1 MGLPPLIP
9 RSVLFGAPARVHPAL
24 SPSGRLIAFLAP
36 VDGVSN
42 LWVETVGADDA
53 RPLTE
58 HGVLAFDWAQDD
70 EHLLY
75 PRDNDGDERTHLHAV
90 SVATGRSR
98 DLTPRDGIRARFL
111 GVAAS
116 RPHEVL
122 LAMNDRTSHL
132 FDAHVA
138 DLRTGELTMVAEN
151 PGFAGWYRDH
161 HLGVGGAFR
170 WDADGGVTLLV
181 RDDERWRPL
190 HSADADDS
198 TTTRIVGFSADGTGV
213 AVLTSVDANTVSLR
227 RFDTRTG
234 ESTTLYQD
242 PCHDVGGVGLSPV
255 TGEPDLVV
263 VERDRRELEAVAPEL
278 AGDVARLRA
287 ACAGDAILLSRD
299 PTDRTWL
306 VMDYRDDGPARYHI
320 YDRNSGRL
328 RFLFSHQP
336 ILDSYTLAHVEP
348 FWFRARDGLAVHG
361 YLTFP
366 CGVPRRGLP
375 TVLAVHGGP
384 WTRDQWG
391 TGGDAQWLANR
402 GYLCVQV
409 NYRGSS
415 GYGKD
420 FCNAGDREWG
430 GRMQDDLLDAVAW
443 LVAEGY
449 TDPARVAIYG
459 SSYGGYA
466 ALVGA
471 AFTPDVFR
479 CAIAMCAPTD
489 LRTFVRSAIDSAA
502 PLAPRIRRRIGDP
515 DADADLLWS
524 RSPLSRVE
532 DITAPVLLAHGA
544 NDPRVPLAE
553 AEQLVAALRRN
564 GVPHQFL
571 LFGDEGH
578 SFLKPDNQRTFYAN
592 VERFLAEHLGGRHE

>member
-1 MGLPPLIP
+1 MALPPLIP
-9 RSVLFGAPARVHPAL
+9 RSVLFGVPTRVHPSL
-24 SPSGRLIAFLAP
+24 SPSGRRIAFLAP
-36 VDGVSN
+36 AGGVSN
-42 LWVETVGADDA
+42 LWVETIGEDDA

-75 PRDNDGDERTHLHAV
+75 PRDNDGDECTHLHTV
-90 SVATGRSR
+90 SVATGRST
-98 DLTPRDGIRARFL
+98 DLTPHEGIRARFL
-111 GVAAS
+111 GVTPS

-122 LAMNDRTSHL
+122 LAMNARTPGL

-138 DLRTGELTMVAEN
+138 DLLTGQLTMVAEN

-161 HLGVGGAFR
+161 RLGVGGAFR
-170 WDADGGVTLLV
+170 WDADGGLTLFV
-181 RDDERWRPL
+181 RNGTGWRAL

-198 TTTRIVGFSADGTGV
+198 TTTRIVGFTADGTGV
-213 AVLTSVDANTVSLR
+213 AVLTSVDANTVCLR
-227 RFDTRTG
+227 RFDMPTG
-234 ESTTLYQD
+234 ESTTLYAD
-242 PCHDVGGVGLSPV
+242 PCYDVGGVGLSPV

-263 VERDRRELEAVAPEL
+263 VERDRRELEALTPDVAE
-278 AGDVARLRA
+278 DVARLRA
-287 ACAGDAILLSRD
+287 ACAGDAILLSRA

-306 VMDYRDDGPARYHI
+306 VMDYRDDGPARYHV
-320 YDRNSGRL
+320 YDRASGRL
-328 RFLFSHQP
+328 RFLFSHHP
-336 ILDSYTLAHVEP
+336 VLDRYTLARVEP
-348 FWFRARDGLAVHG
+348 FTFRARDGLAVHG

-384 WTRDQWG
+384 WERDQWG
-391 TGGDAQWLANR
+391 SGGDAQWLANR
-402 GYLCVQV
+402 GYLCVRV

-420 FCNAGDREWG
+420 FTNAGDRQWG

-489 LRTFVRSAIDSAA
+489 LRTFVRSAMDTAR
-502 PLAPRIRRRIGDP
+502 PLAPRIRRRVGDP
-515 DADADLLWS
+515 DADADFLWS
-524 RSPLSRVE
+524 RSPLSRVA
-532 DITAPVLLAHGA
+532 DIRIPVLVAHGA
-544 NDPRVPLAE
+544 NDPRVPLGE

-571 LFGDEGH
+571 LFRDEGH
-578 SFLKPDNQRTFYAN
+578 SVLKPHNQLTFYAT